1 MSFFFLFQ
9 SRKDEKPKAEINLDD
24 INVVFTPDKIGNP
37 NGMQITYFSKGS
49 TRNLFVYT
57 DDPKV
62 TEKKKNFL
70 IDNIFFFR
78 TSCTYE
84 YSYCLVWGGLMQLL

>member
-1 MSFFFLFQ
+1 MSFFVLFQ

-62 TEKKKNFL
+62 TEKKNVL
-70 IDNIFFFR
+70 IDYIFFLR
-78 TSCTYE
+78 TSCT
-84 YSYCLVWGGLMQLL
+84 

>member
-1 MSFFFLFQ
+1 MSFFILFQ

-62 TEKKKNFL
+62 TEKKKIFL

-78 TSCTYE
+78 TSCT
-84 YSYCLVWGGLMQLL
+84 

>member
-1 MSFFFLFQ
+1 MSFFILFQ

-62 TEKKKNFL
+62 TEKKKIFL

-78 TSCTYE
+78 TSCT
-84 YSYCLVWGGLMQLL
+84 LV

>member
-1 MSFFFLFQ
+1 MSFFILFQ

-62 TEKKKNFL
+62 TEKKNVL
-70 IDNIFFFR
+70 IDDIFLFR
-78 TSCTYE
+78 ASCT
-84 YSYCLVWGGLMQLL
+84 LV

>member
-1 MSFFFLFQ
+1 MSFLFLFQ

-62 TEKKKNFL
+62 TEKIVFL

-78 TSCTYE
+78 TSCT
-84 YSYCLVWGGLMQLL
+84 C

>member
-1 MSFFFLFQ
+1 MSFLFLFQ

-62 TEKKKNFL
+62 TEKIVFL

-78 TSCTYE
+78 TLCT
-84 YSYCLVWGGLMQLL
+84 

>member
-62 TEKKKNFL
+62 TEKKKIFL

-78 TSCTYE
+78 TSCT
-84 YSYCLVWGGLMQLL
+84 

>member
-1 MSFFFLFQ
+1 MFRLFILFQ

-24 INVVFTPDKIGNP
+24 INIVFTPDKIGNP

-62 TEKKKNFL
+62 IGKKKIFL
-70 IDNIFFFR
+70 FDNIFFFR
-78 TSCTYE
+78 TACT
-84 YSYCLVWGGLMQLL
+84 

>member
-62 TEKKKNFL
+62 TEILTTF
-70 IDNIFFFR
+70 DNIFFFR
-78 TSCTYE
+78 TSCT
-84 YSYCLVWGGLMQLL
+84 

>member
-1 MSFFFLFQ
+1 MFLLFILFQ

-62 TEKKKNFL
+62 
-70 IDNIFFFR
+70 IFFFR
-78 TSCTYE
+78 TSC
-84 YSYCLVWGGLMQLL
+84 S

>member
-62 TEKKKNFL
+62 TEKKKFSLLTTFSFL
-70 IDNIFFFR
+70 ELHVL
-78 TSCTYE
+78 E
-84 YSYCLVWGGLMQLL
+84 YSYCLVGGWGGGGC

>member
-62 TEKKKNFL
+62 TEKKNVL

-78 TSCTYE
+78 TSCT
-84 YSYCLVWGGLMQLL
+84 

>member
-1 MSFFFLFQ
+1 MSFFILFQ

-62 TEKKKNFL
+62 TEKKMFL

-78 TSCTYE
+78 TSCT
-84 YSYCLVWGGLMQLL
+84 

>member
-1 MSFFFLFQ
+1 MSSFILFQ

-62 TEKKKNFL
+62 TEKKNIL
-70 IDNIFFFR
+70 IDIFFLR
-78 TSCTYE
+78 TSCT
-84 YSYCLVWGGLMQLL
+84 